1 MLRALVLK
9 VLRVVLALKVP
20 LEALELKVL
29 LEIVALKEPQVAALK
44 EVLELKVI
52 KALRGRSEVFGRKMD
67 QAIYYPLLIML
78 MI

>member
-1 MLRALVLK
+1 MLRALVIK
-9 VLRVVLALKVP
+9 ALRVVLALKVP
-20 LEALELKVL
+20 LEALGLKVL
-29 LEIVALKEPQVAALK
+29 LEIVALKESQVAALK

-67 QAIYYPLLIML
+67 QVIYYPLLIML

>member
-20 LEALELKVL
+20 LEALGLKVL
-29 LEIVALKEPQVAALK
+29 LEIVALKEPQVAVLK
-44 EVLELKVI
+44 EVLGLKVI

-67 QAIYYPLLIML
+67 QVIYYPLLIML